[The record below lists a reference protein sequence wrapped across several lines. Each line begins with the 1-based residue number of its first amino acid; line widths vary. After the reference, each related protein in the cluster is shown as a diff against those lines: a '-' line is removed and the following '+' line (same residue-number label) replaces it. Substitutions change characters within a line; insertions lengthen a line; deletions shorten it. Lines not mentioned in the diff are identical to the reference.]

1 MAPPLS
7 GLSGGSETEGRDL
20 YHICAFGDGLSCEA
34 CALRRELI
42 CRDLR
47 GERRLFVLSQVP
59 FFLLSFFGMGA
70 VGVATGVWWPIFAYS
85 AAGMAFLGPGEMAL
99 LCRHCPHYARVGPR
113 LRCIGPNPFP
123 KLFSPRLQ
131 PMSGLEKGFLL
142 LFIASLLLFPIAVQA
157 YGACFFF
164 AEGWEWGLLG
174 MALAALGT
182 AVAALHLLRVLTRHF
197 CLRCVNFSCPL
208 NRVQDDVVERYLEM
222 NPAMG
227 AAWKE
232 GGS

>member
-1 MAPPLS
+1 MRTYVTIGYASVHNIYLRPEEARTYHRHRHTRMAPIMAPPLS
-7 GLSGGSETEGRDL
+7 GLWGGSETEGRDL

-99 LCRHCPHYARVGPR
+99 LCRHCPHYARVVPR

-123 KLFSPRLQ
+123 KLFSPRPQ
-131 PMSGLEKGFLL
+131 PTAGLAKVPPL
-142 LFIASLLLFPIAVQA
+142 LFLPPPPPFPSLFWIHHSTSFASWAVPQ
-157 YGACFFF
+157 
-164 AEGWEWGLLG
+164 
-174 MALAALGT
+174 
-182 AVAALHLLRVLTRHF
+182 
-197 CLRCVNFSCPL
+197 
-208 NRVQDDVVERYLEM
+208 
-222 NPAMG
+222 
-227 AAWKE
+227 
-232 GGS
+232 